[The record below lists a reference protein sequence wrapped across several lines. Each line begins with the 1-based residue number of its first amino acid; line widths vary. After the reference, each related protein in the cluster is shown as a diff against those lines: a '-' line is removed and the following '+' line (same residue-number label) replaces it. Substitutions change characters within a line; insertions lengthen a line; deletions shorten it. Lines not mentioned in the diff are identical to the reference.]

1 MNQFDKKFFSLSFF
15 VESPDYF
22 EGGIF
27 HSEMNN
33 DDYNKQYLA
42 YMYSQLKQ
50 LEPFNRYQ
58 IFEREHPIYGPENKT
73 YYLVNKGLI
82 EGAVEIETKK
92 ENNFCL
98 GVWQR
103 NSNEN
108 KGAVRNFFV
117 KYLPKMYK
125 SIVSGKVAN
134 KLGMQF
140 WKKLLEYFTKNNLKV
155 TIFSGTCVE
164 EQPYNNT
171 NFEKYWTHVSKDKKT
186 DPTFVSG
193 SDRLFKFYLT

>member
-1 MNQFDKKFFSLSFF
+1 MNQFVKKFFSLSFF

-42 YMYSQLKQ
+42 YIYSQLKQ

-58 IFEREHPIYGPENKT
+58 IFVREHPIYGPENKT
-73 YYLVNKGLI
+73 YYLVDKGLI
-82 EGAVEIETKK
+82 EGAIEIETKK

-140 WKKLLEYFTKNNLKV
+140 WKKLLEHFTKNNLKV